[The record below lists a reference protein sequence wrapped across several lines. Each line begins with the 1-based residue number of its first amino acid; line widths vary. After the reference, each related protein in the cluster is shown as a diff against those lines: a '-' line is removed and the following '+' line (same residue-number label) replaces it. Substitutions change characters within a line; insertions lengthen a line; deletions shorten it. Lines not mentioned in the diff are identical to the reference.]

1 MSPLLTLV
9 GVAIVIAGFAL
20 RANPLLV
27 VTVAGLATGL
37 AGSMDPVAVVTEF
50 GRAFTENR
58 YVALVWL
65 TLPVIGI
72 LERNGLRERA
82 QALVAKVKGATTG
95 RVLIAYLAL
104 RQLTAAMGLNSLGG
118 HAQMVRPLIA
128 PMAEAAAETRF
139 GKLSDRTRYLIRA
152 HAAAADNIGVFFG
165 EDIFLAMGS
174 VLLIKGVLEHD
185 GIDLTPMQIAI
196 WSIPTALAVFVIHVL
211 RLVRL
216 DRKLR
221 REGGA

>member
-1 MSPLLTLV
+1 MSPLLTLI
-9 GVAIVIAGFAL
+9 GVAIVIVGFAL

-37 AGSMDPVAVVTEF
+37 AGGMDPVAVVTEF

-82 QALVAKVKGATTG
+82 QTLVARVKGATTG

-139 GKLSDRTRYLIRA
+139 GRLADRTRYLIRA

-185 GIDLTPMQIAI
+185 GIDLTPMQIAV

-211 RLVRL
+211 RLIRL

-221 REGGA
+221 REGGS